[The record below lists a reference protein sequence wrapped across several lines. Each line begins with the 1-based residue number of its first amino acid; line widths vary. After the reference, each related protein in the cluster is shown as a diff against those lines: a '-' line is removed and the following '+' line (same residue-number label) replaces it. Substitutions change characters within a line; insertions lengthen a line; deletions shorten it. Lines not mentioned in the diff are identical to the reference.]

1 MCRYLA
7 SKSALR
13 TTTATTTTTA
23 SRRRKGDDFN
33 IDPDSGGVS
42 ASGSGLRWSRQSTGG
57 DGGSALT
64 SGDRRAG
71 CVSKDIEVT

>member
-23 SRRRKGDDFN
+23 TVRRRKGDDFN
-33 IDPDSGGVS
+33 VDPDSGGVS
-42 ASGSGLRWSRQSTGG
+42 ASGSGLRWS
-57 DGGSALT
+57 
-64 SGDRRAG
+64 
-71 CVSKDIEVT
+71 